1 MRRILTTIA
10 AISIALGAKLPA
22 NEPGPPD
29 LTKETLI
36 GTWEAVSP
44 DNPFVLRLELAARG
58 PSYLVWT
65 WDGHPIMCRLV
76 SMKVRGGHVTL
87 NFRPMRGNDISF
99 NDLTISGKGYGD
111 ATVGILRGSLHI
123 SRLGDQQ
130 DHDEAIAFRR
140 DPWVRWLPEYSKRSE
155 ELMRR
160 AHREIK

>member
-1 MRRILTTIA
+1 MQRILTTIA
-10 AISIALGAKLPA
+10 AISVAVASKLAA
-22 NEPGPPD
+22 NEPGPPA

-65 WDGHPIMCRLV
+65 WDDHPIMCRLV
-76 SMKVRGGHVTL
+76 SMDVRSGRVTL
-87 NFRPMRGNDISF
+87 KFRPMRGNDISF
-99 NDLTISGKGYGD
+99 DDLTISGQGYGD
-111 ATVGILRGSLHI
+111 ATVGIFRGKLHI
-123 SRLGDQQ
+123 RDLGGNG

-140 DPWVRWLPEYSKRSE
+140 DVWSRWLPAYSKRSE

-160 AHREIK
+160 AHREVK